1 MAIKTTMAEVN
12 QIIKEE
18 FQRLMEKRKIKSRI
32 QQINEEL
39 ATMEEEDQALE
50 EVEASGTEK
59 VRSHAWTGKEDG
71 DEKFAP
77 KFEKKGSHLLEDEDE
92 EVLDVEDAG
101 EESEDEGMG
110 LADEFAELGAAIEAK
125 IKAAIEGEA
134 EVEDSEEAEEVEA
147 SEEGGEE
154 EFEEVEV
161 EEPMAE
167 SDKEEKEDHYKDAAK
182 DDYAHIEKLKADAHE
197 DKEEEGM
204 INESKSVKKS
214 PYLNVLSE
222 GLDNSKKSALQSE
235 IERMRKL
242 AKLGNNE

>member
-1 MAIKTTMAEVN
+1 MAIKTTMSEVN

-39 ATMEEEDQALE
+39 AMMEEEDQALE

-92 EVLDVEDAG
+92 EEVLDVEDAG
-101 EESEDEGMG
+101 EESEDEGMD

-134 EVEDSEEAEEVEA
+134 EVEESEDSEGAEENGE
-147 SEEGGEE
+147 EE

-161 EEPMAE
+161 EEPMKE
-167 SDKEEKEDHYKDAAK
+167 SHKEEKEDHYKDAAE
-182 DDYAHIEKLKADAHE
+182 DDYAHIAKLKKDAAE
-197 DKEEEGM
+197 DKEKEEM
-204 INESKSVKKS
+204 INESKSAKKS

-242 AKLGNNE
+242 AKLDNNE